1 MPKVDCCGFPN
12 RIGEI
17 VVGGESLCLSL
28 SREGATN
35 LPRKTAHRPKK
46 NSSGNSAKE
55 VVWIIGK
62 FRAST
67 QKVKNGLRRS
77 FEGWKT
83 MAQATFR
90 ENSRANMPFFI
101 ENELLISQGLFFIF
115 SLARTCR
122 LQPGSLCSSDRVPK
136 HSFFLPVWRF
146 SDLPARPWSLEPG
159 EVGGATANA
168 PLVINECLLLIFCA
182 NANPAPLPGGTF
194 RLLYFKLDAFSSLV
208 ATAKR
213 RWGFGENEWLF
224 LPFVVAGKLYT
235 SSSVNVLD
243 ATFFLN
249 EFF

>member
-115 SLARTCR
+115 SLARTCW

-136 HSFFLPVWRF
+136 HSFFSAGSEILGSPGQTMKFGTWGGGWCYCECSVGDKWMFAVDFLCKRQPSTAAGRNF
-146 SDLPARPWSLEPG
+146 SFTLLQ
-159 EVGGATANA
+159 VGCFF
-168 PLVINECLLLIFCA
+168 I
-182 NANPAPLPGGTF
+182 PGGHCEKKVGIRRKWMTF
-194 RLLYFKLDAFSSLV
+194 STFCC
-208 ATAKR
+208 R
-213 RWGFGENEWLF
+213 R
-224 LPFVVAGKLYT
+224 
-235 SSSVNVLD
+235 
-243 ATFFLN
+243 
-249 EFF
+249 